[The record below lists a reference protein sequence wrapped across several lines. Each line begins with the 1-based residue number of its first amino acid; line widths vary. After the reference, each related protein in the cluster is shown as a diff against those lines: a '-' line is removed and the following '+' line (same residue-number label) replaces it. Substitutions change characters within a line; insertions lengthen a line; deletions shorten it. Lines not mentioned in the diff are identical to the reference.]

1 AFNVSRDVANE
12 GGCYSWSPYCGITG
26 FVAKLSPAPAAASLS
41 TSSLSFGGVLVNA
54 TSPEQSVTLTDSGDA
69 LLNLTSIT
77 ASGDFALVTTGT
89 SCPYGGGT
97 VASGAN
103 CAIDVT
109 FTPTATGSRTGTV
122 TITDN
127 ATGSPQTVQLS
138 GTGILSAPNLSPT
151 SLSFSNQLVGTT
163 STPQPVTVA
172 NTGPVALSISS
183 LTISSGWTQSNNCL
197 PSIAANGSCTINVS
211 FQPTAGGFQTG
222 TLTLTD
228 YALNSPQ
235 TVNLSGT
242 GLVPVVS
249 LSATSLSFAG
259 QAISTTSAPR
269 ALTLTNTGSGAL
281 TPLTITTTG
290 DFSQSNT
297 CGTSVSV
304 GANCTISA
312 TFKPVA
318 GGTRTGTLTI
328 SDNALDSPQSVALS
342 GTGQDFTLAAASGS
356 STTD

>member
-54 TSPEQSVTLTDSGDA
+54 TSPEQSVTLTNSGDA
-69 LLNLTSIT
+69 LLNLTSII
-77 ASGDFALVTTGT
+77 ASGDFALVTTGS
-89 SCPYGGGT
+89 SCPYSGGS

-109 FTPTATGSRTGTV
+109 FAPTATGSRTGTV

-172 NTGPVALSISS
+172 NTGPVALSISG

-211 FQPTAGGFQTG
+211 FQPTAGGSQTG

-228 YALNSPQ
+228 YASNSPQ
-235 TVNLSGT
+235 TVSLSGT
-242 GLVPVVS
+242 GLAPVVN

-259 QAISTTSAPR
+259 QAVSTTSPPQTLL
-269 ALTLTNTGSGAL
+269 LTDTGAGAL

-290 DFSQSNT
+290 DFAQTNN
-297 CGTSVSV
+297 CAGSVAA
-304 GANCTISA
+304 GAGCTISV
-312 TFKPVA
+312 TFNPTA
-318 GGTRTGTLTI
+318 IGNRTGALTLT
-328 SDNALDSPQSVALS
+328 DNASNSPQTVTLS
-342 GTGQDFTLAAASGS
+342 GTGFGPTASLSAS
-356 STTD
+356 SLTY